1 MTASIAK
8 SDILVLIYIHR
19 FKLKCL
25 RIEVFI
31 NILISKQKV
40 FITDLVKKSDID
52 LDLVN
57 KIITLLFV
65 LNMSFNELTI

>member
-8 SDILVLIYIHR
+8 SDISVSIYIHR

-25 RIEVFI
+25 RIEVSI
-31 NILISKQKV
+31 NTLISKQKV
-40 FITDLVKKSDID
+40 FIVNLVRKSDIN
-52 LDLVN
+52 LDSVN

-65 LNMSFNELTI
+65 LSMSFNKSVI